1 MKALVGVG
9 KDGKPQPIELGHS
22 FLAIRID
29 AFCDLEDFKKQV
41 GEISRELRA
50 SKKAPGAKRIY
61 TPGEKE
67 HETWLFRKDK
77 GVPFN
82 DPLKASFRTVKE
94 RCKLDI
100 ALPF

>member
-1 MKALVGVG
+1 MGVG
-9 KDGKPQPIELGHS
+9 KDGKPAPIELGHS
-22 FLAIRID
+22 FLAIKIE
-29 AFCDLEDFKKQV
+29 AFCDLDAFKRQV
-41 GEISRELRA
+41 GEISRQLRA

-67 HETWLFRKDK
+67 YETWLFRKDK

-82 DPLKASFRTVKE
+82 APLKNAFRAVKE
-94 RCKLDI
+94 KLSLPN